1 MQKNTK
7 IEDPLPDFLTTQCT
21 PSKEFEDDCAFM
33 IYSFPKDELQL
44 NFYYFSCSELLSTK
58 RKSFAFGYCLS
69 TTTTP
74 QIVDFDASGMYGGII
89 NNEKRLS
96 DSEISLLPSDLQLV
110 DHHKYK

>member
-44 NFYYFSCSELLSTK
+44 NFYYFSCSELLST
-58 RKSFAFGYCLS
+58 
-69 TTTTP
+69 TP